1 METKQTFAE
10 NARDREREGSVGW
23 QGGSEVTILRGG
35 IDYLSSGGGGRRRLE
50 PGSDRKSVV

>member
-50 PGSDRKSVV
+50 PGS